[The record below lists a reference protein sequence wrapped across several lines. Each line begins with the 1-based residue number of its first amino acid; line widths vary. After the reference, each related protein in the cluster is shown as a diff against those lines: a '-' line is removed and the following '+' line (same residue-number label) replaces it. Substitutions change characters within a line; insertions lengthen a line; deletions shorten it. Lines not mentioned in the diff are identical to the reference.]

1 MVGQDISR
9 REGLCLALSRLGS
22 FATSSFRAILWG
34 EGGGPVQQ
42 LEQVADQHVQDHFC
56 ASRQIDSLDV

>member
-22 FATSSFRAILWG
+22 FATSSFRAIL
-34 EGGGPVQQ
+34 GGGTSTATRASSRPTCTRSF
-42 LEQVADQHVQDHFC
+42 LCFPAD
-56 ASRQIDSLDV
+56 